1 MVKVDTA
8 QPATEDD
15 PQAGPDVIVVIK
27 TKNIDAW
34 LKQLDEVRLPIAS
47 HHHEAVRRVLLDSRR
62 SLREIAEQMQE
73 SPAIALAM
81 LREANRSA
89 SSFSGCMCFLRIPIT
104 YSRATQPG

>member
-1 MVKVDTA
+1 M
-8 QPATEDD
+8 PTEKHL
-15 PQAGPDVIVVIK
+15 PRS
-27 TKNIDAW
+27 IDAW
-34 LKQLDEVRLPIAS
+34 LKQLDDVRLPIAS

-89 SSFSGCMCFLRIPIT
+89 SSFSEPAESLEMALNRLGLK
-104 YSRATQPG
+104 RAETLLAKMPVQ